1 MPHLPIQHSI
11 TNTFSEGEMVWDQCR
26 SAELRVSISHVLFS
40 RMATSTSATHPK
52 PESPAL
58 WKEEMILE
66 FAKMR

>member
-1 MPHLPIQHSI
+1 
-11 TNTFSEGEMVWDQCR
+11 MVWDQCR